1 MHIGGRG
8 SAAELSAG
16 VKKIYDKV
24 AVIRAAQPVP
34 SSRFPKTIP
43 QENKISP
50 QPLEQILSM
59 KGTSKDGMFKV
70 VIGRPATIH
79 GVSVGKE
86 MGINTW
92 AAFAGSDSEAVVDGD
107 FVMLADEMQTVLR
120 TMREGDIN
128 IVAIHQHM
136 THDQPHHLFMHYWGK
151 GNAADLAKTIRK
163 ALDAQA
169 RHK

>member
-1 MHIGGRG
+1 
-8 SAAELSAG
+8 
-16 VKKIYDKV
+16 
-24 AVIRAAQPVP
+24 
-34 SSRFPKTIP
+34 
-43 QENKISP
+43 
-50 QPLEQILSM
+50 
-59 KGTSKDGMFKV
+59 SKDGMFKV

-136 THDQPHHLFMHYWGK
+136 THEQPHHLFMHYWGK

-169 RHK
+169 HHK